1 MHKIAITDQQSALP
15 IDRRRIRAAISAILR
30 DHGPPSC
37 RISVAIV
44 DDPTIHEL
52 NRQYLQHDYATDVLS
67 FVLESTPELLEGE
80 IVVSGDTAV
89 AQASEYASTPAEE
102 LMLYVIHGTLH
113 LVGFDD
119 HDETDEAEMRRAEQ
133 TYLRATSEPSEAG

>member
-1 MHKIAITDQQSALP
+1 MHKIDITDQQSALP
-15 IDRRRIRAAISAILR
+15 INRRRIRAAISAILR
-30 DHGPPSC
+30 DHGPPAC

-52 NRQYLQHDYATDVLS
+52 NRQFLQHDYATDVLS
-67 FVLESTPELLEGE
+67 FVLESSPELLEGE

-89 AQASEYASTPAEE
+89 AQASEYSSTPEEE

-119 HDETDEAEMRRAEQ
+119 HEEADQAEMRLAEQ
-133 TYLRATSEPSEAG
+133 TYLRASGASSQTG